1 MRCAALTSLNSF
13 FHGCTFFKEGGCSNS
28 RGASMGCC
36 STRAR
41 FSRVG
46 QGTSA
51 VMFDNQLTLQ
61 GEWRGWRSSFARK
74 FGVIACRSAP
84 RFSSRLEKFVRIRCM
99 ISLGFASV

>member
-1 MRCAALTSLNSF
+1 MRRADIVEQLLPRLHLFQGRWVQQLTGRFNGMLFNS
-13 FHGCTFFKEGGCSNS
+13 GTV
-28 RGASMGCC
+28 
-36 STRAR
+36 
-41 FSRVG
+41 SRVG

-51 VMFDNQLTLQ
+51 VMFDNHLTLQ

-84 RFSSRLEKFVRIRCM
+84 RFSSRLENFVRIRCM